1 MKNKT
6 LFRLLGYVK
15 KYRIQLVLVIIFAIT
30 SNILTIIAPFF
41 TGKAI
46 DFMVKKGQVNFP
58 QILKVVVFLAVIY
71 GLSAILQWFLSI
83 FTNVIS
89 NRTVR
94 DIREELFEKLN
105 TLPLKYYDGKAHGD
119 TISRFTNDID
129 AISEGLLQGITQ
141 LFSGVVT
148 FLGSLI
154 FMIILS
160 PVITLVVVVMTP
172 LCFLLSSFIAKNSK
186 KMFRE
191 QSKTLGELNGYIE
204 EIIGN
209 QKIVKA
215 FNYEERSQESF
226 KEINER
232 LYQCGQKAQFY
243 SSLTNPG
250 TRYINNLTYILSG
263 IIGALVSVAG
273 GLSIGKI
280 SSFLIYSNQFAKPI
294 NDITSIATQ
303 LQSAMASAERVFAV
317 LDEES
322 EASEE
327 TKDNIEHDGAGAV
340 RFENVSFSYKKEK
353 PLIEGLTMDIKPGST
368 VAIVGPTGAGKTT
381 LVNLLMRF
389 YEISDGRIFID
400 EKDTRDST
408 RESVRSSFGMV
419 LQESWLFAGTIRDNI
434 AYGRRDATEEEIIK
448 ASKAAYAHSFI
459 KRLPN
464 GYDTMITEDGGNL
477 SQGQR
482 QLLTIARVMLM
493 NPSMLILDEATSSID
508 TLTEVR
514 IQKAFLTLMK
524 GKTSFV
530 IAHRLSTIREADL
543 ILVMNNGKII
553 EQGNHEQLLE
563 AKGFYANLYNS
574 QYAIAN

>member
-1 MKNKT
+1 MKNGT
-6 LFRLLGYVK
+6 IIRILRYVK
-15 KYRIQLVLVIIFAIT
+15 KYRIQLILVIVFALT
-30 SNILTIIAPFF
+30 SNILSIVAPFF

-46 DFMVKKGQVNFP
+46 DYMVKKGQVNFSA
-58 QILKVVVFLAVIY
+58 ILKIVAFLSIIY
-71 GLSAILQWFLSI
+71 GLSAVLQWFLSI

-89 NRTVR
+89 NRTVK
-94 DIREELFEKLN
+94 DIRDELFEKLN
-105 TLPLKYYDGKAHGD
+105 TMPLKYYDSKANGD
-119 TISRFTNDID
+119 IISRFTNDID

-141 LFSGVVT
+141 LFSGIIT
-148 FLGSLI
+148 FVGSLI
-154 FMIILS
+154 FMLDLS
-160 PVITLVVVVMTP
+160 PVITLVVVVITP

-186 KMFRE
+186 KMFKE

-215 FNYEERSQESF
+215 FNYEERSEEAF
-226 KEINER
+226 KEINGR
-232 LYQCGQKAQFY
+232 LYECGRRAQFF

-250 TRYINNLTYILSG
+250 TRYINNITYILSG
-263 IIGALVSVAG
+263 IIGAIVSVAG

-303 LQSAMASAERVFAV
+303 LQSAIASAERVFAI
-317 LDEES
+317 LDEQGEPS
-322 EASEE
+322 EQNKQSRNE
-327 TKDNIEHDGAGAV
+327 AV
-340 RFENVSFSYKKEK
+340 EGKVEFENVSFSYKKDR
-353 PLIEGLTMDIKPGST
+353 PLIEGLTMNINPGST

-389 YEISDGRIFID
+389 YEIDKGKILIDGHDIK
-400 EKDTRDST
+400 EVTK
-408 RESVRSSFGMV
+408 ESVRSSFGMV
-419 LQESWLFAGTIRDNI
+419 LQESWLFAGTIRENI
-434 AYGRRDATEEEIIK
+434 AYGKADATDEAIVN

-459 KRLPN
+459 KRLPE
-464 GYDTMITEDGGNL
+464 GYDTLITEDGANL

-508 TLTEVR
+508 TLTEAR
-514 IQKAFLTLMK
+514 IQKAFLSLMK
-524 GKTSFV
+524 GRTSFV

-553 EQGNHEQLLE
+553 EQGNHDELLM
-563 AKGFYANLYNS
+563 KNGFYAKLYNS
-574 QYAIAN
+574 QYAVAN

>member
-1 MKNKT
+1 MKNRT
-6 LFRLLGYVK
+6 LIRILKYVK
-15 KYRIQLVLVIIFAIT
+15 KYRIQLILVIAFALT
-30 SNILTIIAPFF
+30 SNILSIVAPFF

-46 DFMVKKGQVNFP
+46 DYMVKKGQVNFSA
-58 QILKVVVFLAVIY
+58 ILKIVAFLSIIY
-71 GLSAILQWFLSI
+71 GLSAVLQWFLSI

-89 NRTVR
+89 NRTVK
-94 DIREELFEKLN
+94 DIRDELFEKLN
-105 TLPLKYYDGKAHGD
+105 TMPLKYYDSKANGD
-119 TISRFTNDID
+119 IISRFTNDID

-141 LFSGVVT
+141 LFSGVIT
-148 FLGSLI
+148 FVGALI
-154 FMIILS
+154 FMIDLS
-160 PVITLVVVVMTP
+160 PTITLVVVVMTP
-172 LCFLLSSFIAKNSK
+172 LCFLLSSFIAKSSK
-186 KMFRE
+186 KMFKE

-215 FNYEERSQESF
+215 FNYEERSEEAF

-232 LYQCGQKAQFY
+232 LYECGRKAQFF

-250 TRYINNLTYILSG
+250 TRYINNITYILSG
-263 IIGALVSVAG
+263 IIGAIVSVAG

-303 LQSAMASAERVFAV
+303 LQSAMASAERVFAI
-317 LDEES
+317 LDEQGES
-322 EASEE
+322 SEQD
-327 TKDNIEHDGAGAV
+327 KQSINKADGKV
-340 RFENVSFSYKKEK
+340 EFKNVSFSYKKDR
-353 PLIEGLTMDIKPGST
+353 PLIEGLTMNIKPGST

-389 YEISDGRIFID
+389 YEIDKGKILIDG
-400 EKDTRDST
+400 KDIKEVTK
-408 RESVRSSFGMV
+408 ESVRSSFGMV
-419 LQESWLFAGTIRDNI
+419 LQESWLFAGTIRENI
-434 AYGRRDATEEEIIK
+434 AYGKSDASDEAIIN

-459 KRLPN
+459 KRLPK
-464 GYDTMITEDGGNL
+464 GYDTLITEDGANL

-508 TLTEVR
+508 TLTEAR
-514 IQKAFLTLMK
+514 IQKAFLSLMK
-524 GKTSFV
+524 GRTSFV

-543 ILVMNNGKII
+543 ILVMKDGKII
-553 EQGNHEQLLE
+553 EQGNHDELLMK
-563 AKGFYANLYNS
+563 KGFYAKLYNS
-574 QYAIAN
+574 QYAVAN

>member
-6 LFRLLGYVK
+6 LSRLLTYVK
-15 KYRIQLVLVIIFAIT
+15 KYKIQLSLVIVFAIA

-46 DFMVKKGQVNFP
+46 DYMVKRGQVDFP
-58 QILKVVVFLAVIY
+58 EILKVVALLAVVY
-71 GLSAILQWFLSI
+71 GLSALLQWFLSI

-119 TISRFTNDID
+119 IISRFTNDID
-129 AISEGLLQGITQ
+129 AVSEGLLQGITQ
-141 LFSGVVT
+141 LFSGIVT

-154 FMIILS
+154 FMVAIS

-215 FNYEERSQESF
+215 FNYEERSQQVF
-226 KEINER
+226 KEINDR

-250 TRYINNLTYILSG
+250 TRYINNLTYIFSG

-317 LDEES
+317 LDEKGEV
-322 EASEE
+322 SEE
-327 TKDNIEHDGAGAV
+327 NKDIIKDKGVREV
-340 RFENVSFSYKKEK
+340 RFENVSFSYKKES
-353 PLIEGLTMDIKPGST
+353 PLIEDFTMDIKPGST

-389 YEISDGRIFID
+389 YETDGGSIFID
-400 EKDTRDST
+400 GKDTKEVT

-434 AYGRRDATEEEIIK
+434 AYGRKDATEEEIIK

-493 NPSMLILDEATSSID
+493 NPTMLILDEATSSID

-553 EQGNHEQLLE
+553 EKGNHEQLLE

-574 QYAIAN
+574 QYALAN

>member
-1 MKNKT
+1 LKNKT

-15 KYRIQLVLVIIFAIT
+15 KYRIHLVLVIIFAIT

-58 QILKVVVFLAVIY
+58 QILKVVAFLAVIY

-232 LYQCGQKAQFY
+232 LYECGQKAQFY

-263 IIGALVSVAG
+263 IIGAMVSVAG

-317 LDEES
+317 LDGES

-389 YEISDGRIFID
+389 YEINDGRIFID
-400 EKDTRDST
+400 EKDTKDST

-459 KRLPN
+459 KRLQN

>member
-434 AYGRRDATEEEIIK
+434 AYGRRDATEEEIIR

-553 EQGNHEQLLE
+553 EQGNHEQLLD